1 MVLDMEVDGGASAA
15 ANGAAASAANGVS
28 KRKPILV
35 LVNPR

>member
-1 MVLDMEVDGGASAA
+1 MEVDGGASAA